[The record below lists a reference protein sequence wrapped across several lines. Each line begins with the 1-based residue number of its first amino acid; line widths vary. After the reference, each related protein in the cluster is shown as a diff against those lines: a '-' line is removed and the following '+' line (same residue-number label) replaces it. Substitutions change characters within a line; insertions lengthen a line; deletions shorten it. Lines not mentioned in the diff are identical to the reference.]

1 MNTRNMKFVN
11 LLSSSCQHTVNMQST
26 IYSVIHS
33 ALCSIAF
40 SPLPL
45 QTQGLKARVVKGL
58 DSKSTQVSSSDIHTY
73 RKRPVML
80 ISHLIQILVSMMII
94 CPHPNRMLKS
104 NKANGDAGL
113 RYAPL

>member
-1 MNTRNMKFVN
+1 MINVRNMKFVN

-58 DSKSTQVSSSDIHTY
+58 DPKSTQVSKSDTHTY
-73 RKRPVML
+73 GERSVML

-94 CPHPNRMLKS
+94 CPHPISDRMGKS
-104 NKANGDAGL
+104 KKANRDAG
-113 RYAPL
+113 

>member
-1 MNTRNMKFVN
+1 MINARNMKCVN
-11 LLSSSCQHTVNMQST
+11 LLSSSCQHTVMMQST

-33 ALCSIAF
+33 ALCSKAY

-58 DSKSTQVSSSDIHTY
+58 DPKSTQVSKSDTHTY
-73 RKRPVML
+73 GERSVML

-94 CPHPNRMLKS
+94 CPHPILNRMLRSK
-104 NKANGDAGL
+104 KANWDAG
-113 RYAPL
+113 